1 MQILST
7 IYMFKIPIVVVMNKI
22 GMKSPYAK
30 AIQTCIII
38 VEYLK
43 WIKYSG
49 PEYKSINAY
58 L

>member
-7 IYMFKIPIVVVMNKI
+7 IYMFKIPIVVVMNNI

-30 AIQTCIII
+30 AIQTYIII

-43 WIKYSG
+43 
-49 PEYKSINAY
+49 
-58 L
+58 